1 MKEILSK
8 GCYPLENILT
18 VEHLKKQFRNNRGV
32 TDVSFSIEK
41 GDIFG
46 LLGANGA
53 GKTTTMKIIAGLM
66 RKGAGEI
73 TVFGESLET
82 SFEKA
87 SYHIGSLI
95 ETPSFY
101 GYLSAFENLR
111 LASKYYTKHRLDNDS
126 VDALLKAVKLY
137 EYRGDK
143 VAKFSLGMKQR
154 LGLALAMVGE
164 PDLYILDEPSNGLDI
179 EGIVE
184 IRNIILDMAANKN
197 ASFLLSSHQSAEI
210 QKTCNKVG
218 VIHNGVLKDIALV
231 SEILDHYPSVEDYYL
246 YAIGSV
252 ERGNPAMASEGAR
265 LQ

>member
-1 MKEILSK
+1 M
-8 GCYPLENILT
+8 ENILT
-18 VEHLKKQFRNNRGV
+18 VSGLKKQFRNNRGIS
-32 TDVSFSIEK
+32 DVSFSIEK
-41 GDIFG
+41 GDVFG

-66 RKGAGEI
+66 RKGGGKI
-73 TVFGESLET
+73 TVFGEPLET

-95 ETPSFY
+95 ETPAFY
-101 GYLSAFENLR
+101 GYLSAYENLR
-111 LASKYYTKHRLDNDS
+111 LASRFYTASRFGRDEIET
-126 VDALLKAVKLY
+126 LLKDVKLY
-137 EYRGDK
+137 DYRNDRVG
-143 VAKFSLGMKQR
+143 KFSLGMKQR
-154 LGLALAMVGE
+154 LGLALAMIGK

-184 IRNIILDMAANKN
+184 IRNIILGMAANRN

-218 VIHNGVLKDIALV
+218 VIHNGVLKESALV
-231 SEILDHYPSVEDYYL
+231 NDILSNFPSVEDYYL
-246 YAIGSV
+246 YVIGST
-252 ERGNPAMASEGAR
+252 ERRIPEQEGVR

>member
-1 MKEILSK
+1 
-8 GCYPLENILT
+8 LENILT
-18 VEHLKKQFRNNRGV
+18 VSNLKKKFRNNRGI
-32 TDVSFSIEK
+32 TDVTFSIEK

-66 RKGAGEI
+66 RKNEGEI
-73 TVFGESLET
+73 TVFGNSLENA
-82 SFEKA
+82 FEKA
-87 SYHIGSLI
+87 AYHIGSLI

-101 GYLSAFENLR
+101 GYLSAFENMR
-111 LASKYYTKHRLDNDS
+111 LASKYYTKDNIGKEEIE
-126 VDALLKAVKLY
+126 ALLTDVKLY
-137 EYRGDK
+137 DYRFDK

-154 LGLALAMVGE
+154 LGLALAMIGN

-184 IRNIILDMAANKN
+184 IRNIILDMAKNKS

-218 VIHNGVLKDIALV
+218 VIHNGILKETALV
-231 SEILDHYPSVEDYYL
+231 SVILDNYPSVEDYYL
-246 YAIGSV
+246 HCIGSA
-252 ERGNPAMASEGAR
+252 ERKAPRQEGER

>member
-1 MKEILSK
+1 MK
-8 GCYPLENILT
+8 NVLT
-18 VEHLKKQFRNNRGV
+18 VSNLKKKFRNNRGIRDV
-32 TDVSFSIEK
+32 TFSIEE

-66 RKGAGEI
+66 RKDGGDVS
-73 TVFGESLET
+73 VFGSSVEAG
-82 SFEKA
+82 FEEA
-87 SYHIGSLI
+87 LYHVGSLI

-101 GYLSAFENLR
+101 GYLSAFENMK
-111 LASKYYTKHRLDNDS
+111 LATKYYTKSGITRDDIDKILMD
-126 VDALLKAVKLY
+126 VKLY
-137 EYRGDK
+137 DYKSDK

-154 LGLALAMVGE
+154 MGLALAMIGE

-184 IRNIILDMAANKN
+184 IRNIILNLSQNKR

-218 VIHNGVLKDIALV
+218 VIHNGVLRETALV
-231 SEILDHYPSVEDYYL
+231 SVILENFPSVEDYYL
-246 YAIGSV
+246 HCIGSA
-252 ERGNPAMASEGAR
+252 ERRQQPEGGG